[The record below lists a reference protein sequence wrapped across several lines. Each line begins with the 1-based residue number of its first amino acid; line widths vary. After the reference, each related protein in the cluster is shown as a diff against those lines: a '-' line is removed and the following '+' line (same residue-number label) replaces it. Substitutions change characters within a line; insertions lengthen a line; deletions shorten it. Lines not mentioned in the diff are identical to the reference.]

1 MRTTLAAFA
10 TCLTAATA
18 FGQSI
23 NEIRTQETGVDLQ
36 VYVEIA
42 GTAAASL
49 NDLSLIVVG
58 NDDFALPPAQN
69 GSIESVINLTGQSV
83 PASGFF
89 VMAEPTFTLSV
100 PDLVSA
106 LGIGTD
112 NNKTFL
118 LVRNF
123 NGFPGDDIDL
133 NDDGTIDNA
142 LWSEVVS
149 DVALLSVANPD
160 GLTGDFVY
168 SANKVGP
175 DGGSFVSYAKKCPNN
190 GSWLIGGADVA
201 SAGDTPGAANPS
213 CTAGRVEIAEIR
225 IDQVGTDNDEYVEL
239 AGQPGTTLTDLTY
252 IVIGDGTA
260 GSGVVECIIPLTGQ
274 TMPASGIFMIAL
286 KNTANPPQDGIAFGQ
301 AGDLQT
307 TALNF
312 ENSDH
317 VTHMLVRGWTGGT
330 STTQDLDPEND
341 GVLNTTPWASVL
353 DSVGFV
359 KTAATGPIKDG
370 TTGEWTYRVNHE
382 AGASNANTPMVGP
395 DGTFVAGH
403 IYRCSPQGGWKIGF
417 FDPVA
422 AGSNNKDTPKVVNPE
437 CSACGEPGSGSCFV
451 AHANPGCDKGGCC
464 SVVCAFNPSCCD
476 VQWDSS
482 CASTALA
489 NCLEGGN
496 APALELSEMRLRD
509 PDNVTNNVDQNEY
522 LEFTGA
528 AGTPLTGVSI
538 VVVNNSG
545 VNTSNQP
552 NLGVIRAAVS
562 LSGLSIGASGRFLVT
577 EQTFAISGV
586 STDFNCGG
594 GLVFDNTGALSVYLV
609 WNFYGAIGNDL
620 DADDDGVI
628 DGTTPWM
635 STIAEVGVIGD
646 TGAVYA
652 SPSVGP
658 SNGILPAQVF
668 RCVETGEWT
677 IGPGSITPGY
687 DTPGAVNGSCSLPR
701 IFSCGDSDAGDC
713 FLAHPN
719 GHCFNRAC
727 CEAVCSVAPDCCNV
741 SWDENCVS
749 AAGSLTA
756 CGGGS
761 APVVISEVR
770 IDQDQNSFNPSTGE
784 DLDEY
789 VELRGTPGESL
800 DAYTLVVLGDA
811 TVAVGGVSTNLKSG
825 AVECAIPLT
834 GQVIPE
840 NGHFLITVLNTLT
853 GTAARDGTVFDNYD
867 PATGLVGVAGNLQV
881 ANLNLENGDNLTF
894 LLVAGF
900 TGAANTDLDTDD
912 DGVLDSTPWT
922 SVLDKVSVVT
932 SIRSAPTSSTEWWYA
947 PRIGPNSSGTPYH
960 IYRCTAV
967 GYWLAGNRYFL
978 DPATRTD
985 TPGVDNAACPNSG
998 PACFGD
1004 LDGSQEVDTGDVAFA
1019 LLDFGPCPGCPS
1031 DLDGTG
1037 EVDFGDVA
1045 LILLSTGP
1053 CQ

>member
-1 MRTTLAAFA
+1 
-10 TCLTAATA
+10 
-18 FGQSI
+18 
-23 NEIRTQETGVDLQ
+23 
-36 VYVEIA
+36 
-42 GTAAASL
+42 
-49 NDLSLIVVG
+49 
-58 NDDFALPPAQN
+58 
-69 GSIESVINLTGQSV
+69 
-83 PASGFF
+83 
-89 VMAEPTFTLSV
+89 
-100 PDLVSA
+100 
-106 LGIGTD
+106 
-112 NNKTFL
+112 
-118 LVRNF
+118 
-123 NGFPGDDIDL
+123 
-133 NDDGTIDNA
+133 
-142 LWSEVVS
+142 
-149 DVALLSVANPD
+149 
-160 GLTGDFVY
+160 
-168 SANKVGP
+168 
-175 DGGSFVSYAKKCPNN
+175 
-190 GSWLIGGADVA
+190 
-201 SAGDTPGAANPS
+201 
-213 CTAGRVEIAEIR
+213 
-225 IDQVGTDNDEYVEL
+225 
-239 AGQPGTTLTDLTY
+239 
-252 IVIGDGTA
+252 
-260 GSGVVECIIPLTGQ
+260 
-274 TMPASGIFMIAL
+274 
-286 KNTANPPQDGIAFGQ
+286 
-301 AGDLQT
+301 
-307 TALNF
+307 
-312 ENSDH
+312 
-317 VTHMLVRGWTGGT
+317 
-330 STTQDLDPEND
+330 
-341 GVLNTTPWASVL
+341 
-353 DSVGFV
+353 V
-359 KTAATGPIKDG
+359 KTAATGPVKDG
-370 TTGEWTYRVNHE
+370 TTGEWTYQVANE
-382 AGASNANTPMVGP
+382 IGGNTPMVGP

-403 IYRCSPQGGWKIGF
+403 IYRCSPQGSWKVGF

-422 AGSNNKDTPKVVNPE
+422 AGSNNKDTPKAVNPE

-476 VQWDSS
+476 VQWDES

-496 APALELSEMRLRD
+496 PPALELSEMRLRD

-522 LEFTGA
+522 LEFTGD
-528 AGTPLTGVSI
+528 AGTALTGVSV

-545 VNTSNQP
+545 VNASNQP

-609 WNFYGAIGNDL
+609 WNYFGAIGNDL
-620 DADDDGVI
+620 DADDDGVL
-628 DGTTPWM
+628 DGNAPWM
-635 STIAEVGVIGD
+635 SVIAEVGVIGD
-646 TGAVYA
+646 AGAVYA

-658 SNGILPAQVF
+658 SNGILPAQVY

-677 IGPGSITPGY
+677 IGPGSITAGY

-727 CEAVCSVAPDCCNV
+727 CEAVCSVVPDCCNV
-741 SWDENCVS
+741 SWDENCVA
-749 AAGSLTA
+749 AAGTLTA

-761 APVVISEVR
+761 SPVVISEVR
-770 IDQDQNSFNPSTGE
+770 IDQDQNSFDPSTGE

-789 VELRGTPGESL
+789 VELRGTPGEAL
-800 DAYTLVVLGDA
+800 DNYTLVVLGDA
-811 TVAVGGVSTNLKSG
+811 TVSVNGTSTNLLSG

-840 NGHFLITVLNTLT
+840 NGHFLITVLNALT

-867 PATGLVGVAGNLQV
+867 PATGLVGAAGNLQV
-881 ANLNLENGDNLTF
+881 ANLILENSDNLTF
-894 LLVAGF
+894 LLVSGF
-900 TGAANTDLDTDD
+900 TGAANTDLDTND

-922 SVLDKVSVVT
+922 SVLDQVSVVT

-960 IYRCTAV
+960 IYRCNAV

-1019 LLDFGPCPGCPS
+1019 LLDFGPCPGCAS